1 MLVQNGSKKKT
12 HWLTYIN
19 YVTISNQYTK
29 LPQLSPKAQKS
40 CSSRTLYN
48 QILM

>member
-29 LPQLSPKAQKS
+29 LPQLTPKVQGS
-40 CSSRTLYN
+40 GSSRTLCN
-48 QILM
+48 PMLT